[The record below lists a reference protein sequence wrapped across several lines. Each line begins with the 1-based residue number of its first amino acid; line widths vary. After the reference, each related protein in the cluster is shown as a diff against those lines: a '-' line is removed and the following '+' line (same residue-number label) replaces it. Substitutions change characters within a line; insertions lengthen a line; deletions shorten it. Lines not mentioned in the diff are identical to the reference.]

1 MDCRLFTP
9 SSRLARDVEAE
20 IVWQLPATGPAAAAL
35 KSNGGIVLSRSLAE
49 SIALCQ
55 RLAPEH
61 AVCDNDA
68 VAARL
73 TRAGT
78 VFVGAL
84 SAQAC
89 GDYVTG
95 SNHVLPTSG
104 AASARGGLSAADFV
118 RVSSIQHIGRRALA
132 RIGPAAVALAEAEG
146 LTGHAES
153 VRVRLGSDTGQTRVR
168 HGSDPKGRSR

>member
-1 MDCRLFTP
+1 M
-9 SSRLARDVEAE
+9 
-20 IVWQLPATGPAAAAL
+20 
-35 KSNGGIVLSRSLAE
+35 SRSLAE

-61 AVCDNDA
+61 AVCDSDA

-104 AASARGGLSAADFV
+104 AASSRGGLSAADFV
-118 RVSSIQHIGRRALA
+118 RVSSIQHIGRRALD

-153 VRVRLGSDTGQTRVR
+153 VRVRLGVRPGSDPQVPERGLTPRGRSGVR
-168 HGSDPKGRSR
+168 PLGARAGSDPKGSDPSRAGRRSR

>member
-1 MDCRLFTP
+1 M
-9 SSRLARDVEAE
+9 
-20 IVWQLPATGPAAAAL
+20 PATGPAAAAL
-35 KSNGGIVLSRSLAE
+35 KNNGGIVLSRSLAE
-49 SIALCQ
+49 STALCQ

-118 RVSSIQHIGRRALA
+118 RVSSIQHISRRALA

-153 VRVRLGSDTGQTRVR
+153 VRVRLGSGTGQARVR